1 MCYDGPADNAR
12 YRAEPIPLDAVARC
26 IDHTFMRTMIL
37 LASASLVCFAAD
49 TGRLKTEIDPGR
61 AGVFIDGK
69 YVGPAANFKIART
82 YELSAGEHEIK
93 LAEPR
98 YEEIVTKVTITAGE
112 KTVLKEK
119 MKALP
124 PAKPPF
130 GQLRVENADHF
141 AAVYVNGHYMGHVDE
156 FSNFSQGLLLNP
168 GTYEVRIV
176 PVSGQN
182 PVTKT
187 ITIEANKT
195 TLAK

>member
-1 MCYDGPADNAR
+1 
-12 YRAEPIPLDAVARC
+12 
-26 IDHTFMRTMIL
+26 MIL
-37 LASASLVCFAAD
+37 LASASLVCVAAD

-141 AAVYVNGHYMGHVDE
+141 AAVYVNGHYMGHADE
-156 FSNFSQGLLLNP
+156 FSNSAQGLLLNP

-176 PVSGQN
+176 PVNGQN

-195 TLAK
+195 ALVK